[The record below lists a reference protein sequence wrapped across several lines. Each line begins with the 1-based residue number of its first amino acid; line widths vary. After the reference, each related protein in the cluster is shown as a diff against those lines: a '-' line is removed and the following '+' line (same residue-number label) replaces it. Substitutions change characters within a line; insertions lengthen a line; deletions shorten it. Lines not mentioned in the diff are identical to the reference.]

1 MEDNI
6 AAEVYSTNGEIIK
19 KFKTPYGF
27 SNDKGEEKE
36 LFKYYKGEVESDKN
50 IDINEVDKI
59 VCHSFV
65 NPTKTIIFKRDKSE
79 WKKEIKDN

>member
-1 MEDNI
+1 MEAKVD
-6 AAEVYSTNGEIIK
+6 AEVYSKKGEVIK
-19 KFKTPYGF
+19 KFSTPDKLPKT
-27 SNDKGEEKE
+27 KKEEKE
-36 LFKYYKGEVESDKN
+36 LFKFYKEQVRLNKE

-59 VCHSFV
+59 VCHSFD